1 MTGTGLAEVK
11 AVEASAEVRQIKT
24 MTDHS
29 VNVTLNIPE
38 PYKEQAKILMD
49 WQGLM
54 IRLVA
59 VLEDS

>member
-1 MTGTGLAEVK
+1 MADKVK
-11 AVEASAEVRQIKT
+11 AIEVSAEVRQVKT

-29 VNVTLNIPE
+29 LNVTLNIPE
-38 PYKEQAKILMD
+38 TYKEQAKVLID